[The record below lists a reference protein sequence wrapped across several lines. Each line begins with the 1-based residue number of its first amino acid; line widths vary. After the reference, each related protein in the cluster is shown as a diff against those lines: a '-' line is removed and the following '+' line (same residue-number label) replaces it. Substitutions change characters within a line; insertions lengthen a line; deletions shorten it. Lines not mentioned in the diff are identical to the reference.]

1 LVDEVDVRLK
11 SILCEVAEETDS
23 EIIELKIMPDH
34 VHLLVECD
42 PQFGIHKRI
51 RMMKGTSS
59 RYLRSEFPW
68 LKSRSIPYGRKAIL
82 FQLLVVPRLI
92 S

>member
-1 LVDEVDVRLK
+1 MESLIYYKCNNNVVYSCKYHVVWCPKYSRIVLVDEVDVRLK

-42 PQFGIHKRI
+42 P
-51 RMMKGTSS
+51 TVW
-59 RYLRSEFPW
+59 YT
-68 LKSRSIPYGRKAIL
+68 
-82 FQLLVVPRLI
+82 
-92 S
+92 